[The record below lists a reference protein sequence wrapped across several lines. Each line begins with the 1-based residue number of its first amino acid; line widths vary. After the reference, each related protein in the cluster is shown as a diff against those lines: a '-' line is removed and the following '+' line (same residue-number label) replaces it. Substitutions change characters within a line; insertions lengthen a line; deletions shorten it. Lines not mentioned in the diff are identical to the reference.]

1 MPKSQTEPTICF
13 YRLIPAAA
21 DPRRADRSAGGLI
34 PTRAL
39 RFCDPVTSATAY
51 GWWVFPPMGFSLMWD
66 GGTGMFWAPE
76 GADSWFPLRSAQFPD
91 FAAHFASIAPKDVGP
106 FAPPFLSTLIEP
118 GTIQIMTGWIAS
130 TRMGWSS
137 LIRQPP
143 NFPRFQGMDFYEG
156 LVETDTWF
164 GPLFIN
170 ARVTKTD
177 VPILVRADQP
187 LLLLT
192 PIFRAHYEET
202 LLNDV
207 QIVAST
213 TEWTDADWDAFR
225 RTLVAPHKMEHRPAG
240 LYATAARRRRKRQE

>member
-1 MPKSQTEPTICF
+1 MPKSRIEPTICF

-118 GTIQIMTGWIAS
+118 GTVQIMTGWIAS
-130 TRMGWSS
+130 TRTGWSS

-143 NFPRFQGMDFYEG
+143 NFPRFQAMDFYEG

-170 ARVTKTD
+170 AR
-177 VPILVRADQP
+177 
-187 LLLLT
+187 
-192 PIFRAHYEET
+192 
-202 LLNDV
+202 NDV